1 MDPSNGSNGSNGSDP
16 DVHRG
21 GLKEGLFWGRSVFP
35 EKLDIFWK
43 KVCFFSTK
51 PIFFLQIISPL
62 LCFLSPKFEN

>member
-21 GLKEGLFWGRSVFP
+21 GLKEGLFGADPFFQRSS
-35 EKLDIFWK
+35 IFFGK
-43 KVCFFSTK
+43 SVFFSTK